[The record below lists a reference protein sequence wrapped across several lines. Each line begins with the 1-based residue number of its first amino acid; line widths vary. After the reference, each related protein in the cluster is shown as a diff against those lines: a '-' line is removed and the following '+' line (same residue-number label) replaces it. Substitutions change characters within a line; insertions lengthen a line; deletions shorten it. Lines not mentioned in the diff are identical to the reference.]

1 MPYTVWEGNKE
12 CDGFDIDE
20 RERMKTG
27 EKREIRAEKRRGI
40 RNQSREGR
48 VEMPDVSPH

>member
-1 MPYTVWEGNKE
+1 M
-12 CDGFDIDE
+12 
-20 RERMKTG
+20 MTG

-48 VEMPDVSPH
+48 GWQKKG